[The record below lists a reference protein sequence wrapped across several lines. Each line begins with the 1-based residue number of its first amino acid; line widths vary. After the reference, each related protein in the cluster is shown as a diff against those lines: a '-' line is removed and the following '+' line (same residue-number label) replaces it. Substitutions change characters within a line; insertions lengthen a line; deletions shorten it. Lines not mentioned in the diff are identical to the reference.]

1 MQIQKAKRTT
11 PKVSQRK
18 MQKVIRYRAAV
29 AVFQKWLESGLIM
42 REEFLKIDA
51 AIAEKCKLP
60 PNSIYRAYE
69 RV

>member
-11 PKVSQRK
+11 PKIFPRK
-18 MQKVIRYRAAV
+18 MQKIIRYRAAV
-29 AVFQKWLESGLIM
+29 AVFQKWLEAGIIM

-51 AIAEKCKLP
+51 AIADKCKLP
-60 PNSIYRAYE
+60 PNSIYRTYE